1 MFGGWWVVVATNF
14 NVKAR
19 VQGLR
24 PFALRAIPCLTL
36 IWASQK
42 LTKRTAT
49 EMWSHA
55 AAAGYRN
62 ISFRTLPPTQVIYIF
77 TSTTFIVHWKQENEE
92 NILWR
97 FINNIGLVKE
107 LLRAT
112 LNILQNHEETIVSIG
127 LLFQLKIH
135 KTMCFTSLFQ
145 SF

>member
-1 MFGGWWVVVATNF
+1 
-14 NVKAR
+14 
-19 VQGLR
+19 
-24 PFALRAIPCLTL
+24 
-36 IWASQK
+36 
-42 LTKRTAT
+42 
-49 EMWSHA
+49 MWSHA

-97 FINNIGLVKE
+97 FIKNIGSVIERLEAV
-107 LLRAT
+107 
-112 LNILQNHEETIVSIG
+112 LNILQNYEETIVSIG
-127 LLFQLKIH
+127 LLSQLKIH